1 MATKQAKPLRKE
13 PAMYYIEGTIDFI
26 DLDAIVSFALIPS
39 SPFIISV
46 GTEKRILFIKGASSS
61 VAKLISFVE
70 KNGNGN
76 EIVKF
81 EVSSSIGKSKIDG
94 GILLT
99 AKNNRNL
106 IRVYSD
112 DIKNNSRMS
121 ACKISIL

>member
-1 MATKQAKPLRKE
+1 MGTKQAKRQRRE

-26 DLDAIVSFALIPS
+26 DLDAIVSFTLIPS

-112 DIKNNSRMS
+112 GIKNNSRMS